1 MEDNEIHYL
10 TYDPDAIWDAMIDAY
25 LDAGGDVLY
34 PGDEKEMLMRG
45 VQGIIMQAFAG
56 IDNALRM
63 DTLRY
68 AVGEYLDIY
77 GQKRNCYRIQAEK
90 ATANVTLTFRATG
103 SPGVIPAGTPLTAD
117 GSVIYETAEDI
128 AYTGYAGSQTADIV
142 CTEAGAKGN
151 GLTAGSEMQL
161 LVPPEDDN
169 VTNITVN
176 ADAEGGQNE
185 EDDDTYRAR
194 IQTYGLAAATTG
206 TSEMYER
213 IAKETSSEIIDARA
227 LNEGNLDVYVYLIL
241 AAGANPTSIINSVTA
256 ALSPK
261 DARPLSDNITVAVAT
276 AKTYTLNVSYSGA
289 DTTDLATAVSNAVK
303 KYQSWQDEHIG
314 QPFNPDMLK
323 AYMYQAGCT
332 VVTFTSGSEFD
343 GGPAVY
349 TEIDPEECCK
359 GTITVTA
366 VSA

>member
-1 MEDNEIHYL
+1 MDNNEIHYL
-10 TYDPDAIWDAMIDAY
+10 TYDEEALWDAMIDAY

-34 PGDEKEMLMRG
+34 PGDEKEMLLRG
-45 VQGIIMQAFAG
+45 VESIIMQAFAG

-77 GQKRNCYRIQAEK
+77 GEKRNCYRIV
-90 ATANVTLTFRATG
+90 ATAATTTIRLTFAATG
-103 SPGVIPAGTPLTAD
+103 EAGTIPAGTPLTAD
-117 GSVIYETAEDI
+117 GSIIFELEEDVN
-128 AYTGYAGSQTADIV
+128 YTGYAGTMDVGIV

-151 GLTAGSEMQL
+151 GLLAGAEMQF
-161 LVPPEDDN
+161 LVPQDN
-169 VTNITVN
+169 VLNVTVLS
-176 ADAEGGQNE
+176 DAVGGQNE

-194 IQTYGLAAATTG
+194 IQRYGLAAATTG

-227 LNEGNLDVYVYLIL
+227 LNEGDLDVYIYLIL
-241 AAGANPTSIINSVTA
+241 ASGANPTAIINAVTT

-261 DARPLSDNITVAVAT
+261 DARPLSDSIHVAVST
-276 AKTYTLNVSYSGA
+276 AKTYTLNVNYSGA
-289 DTTDLATAVSNAVK
+289 DTTDLATAVAAAAK
-303 KYQSWQDEHIG
+303 KYQAWQDEVIG
-314 QPFNPDMLK
+314 QAFNPDMLK
-323 AYMYQAGCT
+323 AYLYQAGCST
-332 VVTFTSGSEFD
+332 VTFGAGSEFD
-343 GGPAVY
+343 GGTVEY

-359 GTITVTA
+359 GTITLTA